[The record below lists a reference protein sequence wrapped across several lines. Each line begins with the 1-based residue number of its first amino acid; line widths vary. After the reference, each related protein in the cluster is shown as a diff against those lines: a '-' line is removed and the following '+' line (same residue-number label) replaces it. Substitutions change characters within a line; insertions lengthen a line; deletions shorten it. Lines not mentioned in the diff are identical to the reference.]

1 MSTGEIIK
9 KYDHGEIKVVWKP
22 KKCIHS
28 GICVTTLP
36 KVYHPQEKPWIRPK
50 EASAKELIAQIKK
63 CPSGALDYELADEP
77 AKLPIESSQQTEIQV
92 NARGPLLIKGELTV
106 TLPDGTVEMKSNTTA
121 FCRCG
126 ESKNKPYC
134 DGTHRKVQFDG

>member
-28 GICVTTLP
+28 AICVTTLP
-36 KVYHPQEKPWIRPK
+36 NVYHPQEKPWIRPK
-50 EASAKELIAQIKK
+50 EASAEDLIAQIKK
-63 CPSGALDYELADEP
+63 CPSGALDYEMADGT
-77 AKLPIESSQQTEIQV
+77 AKHLMESSQQTEIQV
-92 NARGPLLIKGELTV
+92 KAKGPLLIKGELTV
-106 TLPDGTVEMKSNTTA
+106 TLPDGTVELKSNATA

-134 DGTHRKVQFDG
+134 DGTHRTVQFEG